1 MRRLRGSAGI
11 GILTATAVT
20 ATVFVAPPAYADPV
34 DDYAEDVAAWALG
47 FAEQEAWTTPLP
59 VVDVTP
65 ADVLA
70 AADTALGNDLTALG
84 DGRYR
89 LEATQDV
96 SAAFSLEPGFPL
108 SSGPGEVTAA
118 VSVGLEFTLGSE
130 EIGGS
135 DEFFVVA
142 DGADAPELFA
152 SVDLDG
158 FDGAISTSVGLVGG
172 EITSDDVELH
182 ATYTGTLDDPDG
194 DGRLAFAGT
203 DGTPGDGE
211 LSVDGSAV
219 GLSTV
224 ELTSSSASGNLSV
237 TTEDGYVPAVTGG
250 IAFSWTDLSD
260 AATLSV
266 TPDADFDAL
275 GDFLN
280 MSQRDVAEGLV
291 LLKSTVVAMQRTP
304 ANLDLPFMRGT
315 VADAVH
321 LAENLTTFL
330 VDQIPQEGEDA
341 GIPSWTSLEDLFAA
355 INASGTGLGVVVAEY
370 DATNHRLP
378 FTLTVGRSDES
389 PGDLFVPT
397 PGAEDAGV
405 QTGLVELGDLLT
417 APGGQQVTGAN
428 EPEPGDGETPTAQT
442 TRDYSLEIELAL
454 DLQDPVVFDEPQP
467 QTGPD
472 GEVVAYYDEA
482 PIGIDRMLFRSAS
495 GSASFPITADF
506 TTAGKIGFVGVEVDG
521 SLAVGPETAG
531 DPMLTLALGGSEYRT
546 LGAAMEEITAEP
558 SGVTADVD
566 LHVTG
571 TGTVDVPLEGRA
583 FSSDGGAATFSVDC
597 DVTDIPDSC
606 DPTIESGLTDLLA
619 LDVDTDDPL
628 AMLGR
633 LLSVLTLFDAGLRST
648 DLLGDTADVSLPL
661 VDASIGDVLTGAA
674 DGLATATEL
683 STVLEE
689 VATTPPEN
697 FQDLLAL
704 LEDAIGADLPVELTE
719 VDGTPTLV
727 LDVAVARSYDT
738 SAPLAFD
745 LGDVPLVS
753 ANADAEVALAASV
766 EAGAGLAVSL
776 GSPFEDAGDAATLRV
791 VDPSV
796 EASATGS
803 VDGQFAVSVAGLS
816 AQLGDG
822 GTLGAVGLTG
832 SYSAS
837 GAVGL
842 GDLLGGDLALTGTD
856 ECSGGPRLLCVE
868 APVSVVGTSLGTL
881 SVAQELPGDGTLSSG
896 ESLPAP
902 DVTLPDLSDLQALLY
917 DTELDLL
924 ALPESLLTYLGIVT
938 EALQTL
944 SGGGN
949 FPLVGQQLAE
959 AADTLESA
967 RSEIEQLVE
976 DTDTALETGY
986 ADATSTL
993 ESAPGVTLTEY
1004 CGLLEPA
1011 TGLSVTAVDAPD
1023 PADTTYTYAIVAH
1036 NDTGAPTGWSGTDAV
1051 DNDATLATDGPRNEL
1066 TWTENPRASG
1076 YYVVRSTDDGTT
1088 WEQIA
1093 DEAGTSY
1100 VDDGSGTASAAPDD
1114 PAEAD
1119 YPQADCSANV
1129 RAIDTIVMEW
1139 AYDPGADGDPSAPEF
1154 SETVP
1159 LDLGIP
1165 GLALRASAADGAG
1178 GVGVSLDYGFRV
1190 RLALDKEAGVM
1201 LLTDNGDDDVP
1212 EGYAVAG
1219 ARLTDAGEGNPDLQ
1233 AELAVLQV
1241 EAKKKDAGS
1250 DELQAE
1256 LSIDLTGTPDAVTI
1270 ADEPFEAV
1278 SVGDLIGSPRDHV
1291 VLGASF
1297 DIDVFWGL
1305 TAAPEMDGQT
1315 LPGVAT
1321 DFCLRW
1327 SVGWS
1332 SGEGGDSGSECEAPD
1347 DAGTYAPTFGN
1358 ASNGVVGT
1366 PSIAFT
1372 DIGLDLGDFLSEQIA
1387 PAIDTINQAIDPL
1400 RPIIDTLYAPIPVLT
1415 DLSQAAGGPEIS
1427 LVTLAELYSTL
1438 AGGTDVTAVKTILQI
1453 VETAKTVDDLVD
1465 TIAADPGEV
1474 ILPIGDLTLDGA
1486 VAKTTAATPDTIAS
1500 IKETYTAGAAPTG
1513 TAATVVSQLG
1523 PANITTQGFD
1533 SKRYGFT
1540 FTFLEQP
1547 EQVANL
1553 LVGGDVEIVRF
1564 DSGPLKLGFSMK
1576 QSFGPVY
1583 APPPVLITLSGSAGV
1598 EARVIAGLDTYGL
1611 RKAVEAWR
1619 DGTSVGALDAL
1630 DSLYFATTDL
1640 DGKPVP
1646 VLTFYGELAAGVAVS
1661 LVVIEVSLTGGVG
1674 LTVSFF
1680 WNDPNDDGKFR
1691 LSEIG
1696 EQVKRSPICLFTM
1709 SGRVYLFLRLGVTLG
1724 VSIFSVTFTQ
1734 TIADITLLDFS
1745 AEPDCEPPPPTLG
1758 AVDEVDGT
1766 DYLVVYAGKAGVG
1779 GKRGDAV
1786 WDAHGDPED
1795 DAEVFTVI
1803 ERHDYSAG
1811 TEPEGGWP
1819 VVGYTVQWL
1828 GFTDSFDGP
1837 VDRVLVDGQGTSTP
1851 LEVSFVGDSEAPP
1864 ADGAPGDTG
1873 GELAAGFR
1881 TGVVVRGSEAADV
1894 IRTDVGPAWVDAR
1907 GGDDKVTTANP
1918 DGVTVR
1924 ISGGADDDTVGTAQ
1938 GRAFVAGDTTLDPTV
1953 ETVDGLDIAV
1963 ALGDP
1968 GEQNGGGDDTINV
1981 GLQRNVVW
1989 GNGGDDVIGVVGEQ
2003 GNDRGGATNFVAGG
2017 HGADRITAGP
2027 GDDVVFTGKRAD
2039 LPTGPDADITIQ
2051 GEAYTPGSALSAAQL
2066 GALADGDGRPDSVD
2080 DPAQA
2085 NNVDTGSGN
2094 DLVIGSTVRDVVQAG
2109 SLGSPPVQR
2118 AYLFGG
2124 ADEDILSGGFGGDY
2138 VFGGPDDDYV
2148 LAEPHEIAFGTGDD
2162 GFGPDHD
2169 VTRLPLPEDAVP
2181 QEDVLVGGADRDHV
2195 VGGDGGAQAWGDAYR
2210 PQELCV
2216 AGDPVASDSDMPG
2229 ADEPGAPNAADDDD
2243 LIIGGIGV
2251 DVVRAGGGADR
2262 LELRDADDR
2271 GCGQSGTDTVFA
2283 GAGADQVWGG
2293 SARDVIHGEGGPDLL
2308 YGNAGPDVLYG
2319 QGDADVAEG
2328 NAGSDVVTG
2337 GVADDMLIGGT
2348 RAAGRADTDDRVF
2361 GDAGADVLAGDNM
2374 TIAPTAPGADGAPA
2388 LAGRD
2393 TADRVLVEHETGASP
2408 PAGTSG
2414 PDRLY
2419 GGADDDA
2426 LFGQG
2431 DADELWAGADD
2442 DLAVGGRG
2450 EDTVL
2455 GQSGRDDLVGG
2466 SVTPLGSGVPGGVGT
2481 DGQPDDGDTIRGGS
2495 DGDVALGDNGVI
2507 TVAGAGATTPLLLG
2521 RERGTIDPRTI
2532 RLLDLGVA
2540 ADGDDAGD
2548 DWLRGDG
2555 GEDVLLGQADPD
2567 RLDGGGA
2574 DDAVEG
2580 GPGVDWVEGGPGDDD
2595 LVGGST
2601 TPAADPASDE
2611 PGTGTEASTGQ
2622 GDVGDLLFG
2631 ESGDDAIIGD
2641 DGTILR
2647 GAGATTSVL
2656 ERSST
2661 DGSLVRQRAVIL
2673 YDLAS
2678 PQGGADLVSG
2688 GDGVDMAWGQDGGD
2702 ALSGGPDDDYV
2713 EGNGAA
2719 DVVRGDAPVV
2729 EIVADEAAALGHGV
2743 PVPSGLWRGWST
2755 VEAET
2760 GPDGQDDLIGGSA
2773 IAGHRDAGD
2782 VVSGNGEHDVVLGDN
2797 GTLLRDP
2804 VEAGPAGV
2812 WADRVEPDR
2821 YPADPSDPAYP
2832 DRLFAVRLHDPD
2844 ALPAGH
2850 DGVTRFCT
2858 EDQDTC
2864 EPVGAFG
2871 DDTIDGDAGDDR
2883 LWSQDGDD
2891 TVHGDA
2897 GHDDV
2902 VGGLGGDE
2910 LFGDAGQDT
2919 VLGDRGGIVGQ
2930 WIDAEDEGTFTV
2942 SVKGVP
2948 DESYTG
2954 LRPGTF
2960 DRRVDLF
2967 SDVEDRT
2974 WVDTAEEPMPHPGET
2989 VGGDDRMRGGDDRD
3003 VVFGGAGDDLA
3014 NGDNGGDSVFG
3025 GAGSDVLWGG
3035 RGLADGS
3042 PDRGDEDQHVDLVF
3056 GGESVP
3062 GSGTDSVVGADVLD
3076 WNPRGSTDTPGV
3088 TCTLADTPQG
3098 TLGEVVDPCAWF
3110 ATTDTDDADPS
3121 NDQHHHG
3128 TDWIYGGRDRDVMQG
3143 NESANGPSDQDD
3155 RLIDWNGAFNL
3166 YSHCNAAYGGWNDIR
3181 QHSPSMKDF
3190 LRGVAY
3196 GAGAGRGPDDVDVEG
3211 TSAYLEVAIVEPGEK
3226 EHGSGSAFPTT
3237 PGHFDSPAACAEP

>member
-1 MRRLRGSAGI
+1 MRRLRESAGI
-11 GILTATAVT
+11 GIVTAAAVT
-20 ATVFVAPPAYADPV
+20 ATVLVAPPAYADPV
-34 DDYAEDVAAWALG
+34 DDFAEDVAAWALG
-47 FAEQEAWTTPLP
+47 FAEQEVWATPLP
-59 VVDVTP
+59 VVNVSP
-65 ADVLA
+65 AQVLA
-70 AADTALGNDLTALG
+70 DADTGFGNDLSALG
-84 DGRYR
+84 GGRYR
-89 LEATQDV
+89 LEVSQDV
-96 SAAFSLEPGFPL
+96 PAAFSLEPGFPL
-108 SSGPGEVTAA
+108 SSGPGEVTVA
-118 VSVGLEFTLGSE
+118 VSVGLEFTVGSE
-130 EIGGS
+130 EVGGT
-135 DEFFVVA
+135 DEYFVVA
-142 DGADAPELFA
+142 TGADAPELFA
-152 SVDLDG
+152 TVDLDG
-158 FDGAISTSVGLVGG
+158 FGGAVATSVGLVGG
-172 EITSDDVELH
+172 QITSDDVALH
-182 ATYTGTLDDPDG
+182 ATYGGTLDDPDG

-224 ELTSSSASGNLSV
+224 ELTSSSASGNLTV
-237 TTEDGYVPAVTGG
+237 TTEAGYVPAVAGG
-250 IAFSWTDLSD
+250 IAFTWTDLSD

-266 TPDADFDAL
+266 TPDADFDVL

-304 ANLDLPFMRGT
+304 DNVDLPFMRGT
-315 VADAVH
+315 AADAVH

-330 VDQIPQEGEDA
+330 TDEIPQEGDDA
-341 GIPSWTSLEDLFAA
+341 GIPSWTSLEELFTA
-355 INASGTGLGVVVAEY
+355 INASGTGLGVAVADY

-378 FTLTVGRSDES
+378 FTLTFTRSDEG

-397 PGAEDAGV
+397 PGAEEAGV
-405 QTGLVELGDLLT
+405 KTGLVELGNLLT

-428 EPEPGDGETPTAQT
+428 EPEQTPGAQT
-442 TRDYSLEIELAL
+442 TRDYSVEIELAL

-482 PIGIDRMLFRSAS
+482 PIGIDRMLFRSATA
-495 GSASFPITADF
+495 SASFPITASF
-506 TTAGKIGFVGVEVDG
+506 TTAGQIGFVGVEVDG
-521 SLAVGPETAG
+521 SLAVGPETGG
-531 DPMLTLALGGSEYRT
+531 DPMLTLALGGTEYRT
-546 LGAAMEEITAEP
+546 LGEVMDEITAVP
-558 SGVTADVD
+558 SGVTAAVD

-571 TGTVDVPLEGRA
+571 SGQVDVPLEGRS

-597 DVTDIPDSC
+597 DVTQIPDSC
-606 DPTIESGLTDLLA
+606 TPTIESGLTDLLA

-633 LLSVLTLFDAGLRST
+633 LLTVLTLFDAGLRST

-661 VDASIGDVLTGAA
+661 VDTSIGDVLTGAS

-683 STVLEE
+683 SAVLEE
-689 VATTPPEN
+689 VSTTPPEN
-697 FQDLLAL
+697 LQDLLGL

-719 VDGTPTLV
+719 VDGTPALV
-727 LDVAVARSYDT
+727 LDVAVARSYQT
-738 SAPLAFD
+738 SAPLSFD

-753 ANADAEVALAASV
+753 ANADAEVDLSAEVDAS
-766 EAGAGLAVSL
+766 AGLAVSL
-776 GSPFEDAGDAATLRV
+776 GTPFEDAGDAATLRV
-791 VDPSV
+791 VDPNV
-796 EASATGS
+796 TASASGS

-832 SYSAS
+832 SYGAS

-842 GDLLGGDLALTGTD
+842 GDLLGGDLSLTGTD
-856 ECSGGPRLLCVE
+856 DCSGGPRLLCVD

-881 SVAQELPGDGTLSSG
+881 SVTQDLPGDGTLSGG
-896 ESLPAP
+896 EALPAP
-902 DVTLPDLSDLQALLY
+902 DIDLPDDLGDLTALLY
-917 DTELDLL
+917 DSELDLL
-924 ALPESLLTYLGIVT
+924 ALPESLLTYLGIVS

-949 FPLVGQQLAE
+949 FPLIGQQLAD
-959 AADTLESA
+959 AATTLEDA
-967 RSEIEQLVE
+967 RTEIEQLVE
-976 DTDTALETGY
+976 DTDAALETGY
-986 ADATSTL
+986 ADAKATL
-993 ESAPGVTLTEY
+993 ESAPGVTLSEY

-1011 TGLSVTAVDAPD
+1011 TGLSVSAVDTVT
-1023 PADTTYTYAIVAH
+1023 ADTTYTYAIVAH
-1036 NDTGAPTGWSGTDAV
+1036 NADGDPTGWSGTDSV
-1051 DNDATLATDGPRNEL
+1051 DNDAALAAEGPRNEL
-1066 TWTENPRASG
+1066 TWTENPRATG
-1076 YYVVRSTDDGTT
+1076 YYVVRSTDGGTT
-1088 WEQIA
+1088 WEQIS
-1093 DEAGTSY
+1093 DVAGASY
-1100 VDDGSGTASAAPDD
+1100 VDDGTGTPSAAPDD

-1119 YPQADCSANV
+1119 YPQADCTANV
-1129 RAIDTIVMEW
+1129 RAIDTIVLEW
-1139 AYDPGADGDPSAPEF
+1139 AYDPGSGGDAGAPEF

-1190 RLALDKEAGVM
+1190 RLALDKESGVV

-1212 EGYAVAG
+1212 EGYAVAT
-1219 ARLTDAGEGNPDLQ
+1219 ARLEDAGSDPDLQ

-1241 EAKKKDAGS
+1241 TADKKDAAS

-1256 LSIDLTGTPDAVTI
+1256 LSIDLTGTPDAITI
-1270 ADEPFEAV
+1270 DGEDLEALPVADLV
-1278 SVGDLIGSPRDHV
+1278 SSPRDHV
-1291 VLGASF
+1291 DLAASF
-1297 DIDVFWGL
+1297 DIDVFWAL
-1305 TAAPEMDGQT
+1305 AAAPEMDGQT
-1315 LPGVAT
+1315 LPGIAT

-1327 SVGWS
+1327 SVGWE
-1332 SGEGGDSGSECEAPD
+1332 SGGGGGGGGSGSECEAPD

-1372 DIGLDLGDFLSEQIA
+1372 DIGLDLGQFLSGQIK

-1453 VETAKTVDDLVD
+1453 VETANTVDDLLSS
-1465 TIAADPGEV
+1465 AAPEDGGV
-1474 ILPIGDLTLDGA
+1474 ILPIGDLALDGA
-1486 VAKTTAATPDTIAS
+1486 AAKTTAATPDQLEKLKAS
-1500 IKETYTAGAAPTG
+1500 YAAGPAPTG
-1513 TAATVVSQLG
+1513 GAAQVVADLS
-1523 PANITTQGFD
+1523 PTNITTAGFD
-1533 SKRYGFT
+1533 SERYGFT

-1598 EARVIAGLDTYGL
+1598 EARIIAGLDTYGL

-1619 DGTSVGALDAL
+1619 DGTGVGVLDAL

-1674 LTVSFF
+1674 LTISFF

-1709 SGRVYLFLRLGVTLG
+1709 SGRVYLFLRLGITLG
-1724 VSIFSVTFTQ
+1724 VSIFSVSFTQ

-1766 DYLVVYAGKAGVG
+1766 DYLVVYAGRLGVD
-1779 GKRGDAV
+1779 GKRGDSA
-1786 WDAHGDPED
+1786 WDAHEDPED

-1819 VVGYTVQWL
+1819 VVGYTVQWS
-1828 GFTDSFDGP
+1828 GFTSSFDGE
-1837 VDRVLVDGQGTSTP
+1837 VDRVLLDGQGKQTP
-1851 LEVSFVGDSEAPP
+1851 LQVSFVGDSEAPP
-1864 ADGAPGDTG
+1864 PGDDPG
-1873 GELAAGFR
+1873 DVGSEVAAGFR
-1881 TGVVVRGSEAADV
+1881 TAVVVRGSEADDV
-1894 IRTDVGPAWVDAR
+1894 IRTDIGPAWVDAR
-1907 GGDDKVTTANP
+1907 GGDDKVVTANP

-1924 ISGGADDDTVGTAQ
+1924 VSGGADDDTIGTAQ
-1938 GRAFVAGDTTLDPTV
+1938 GRAFVAGDTTLDATV
-1953 ETVDGLDIAV
+1953 ATVDGVEVAV

-1968 GEQNGGGDDTINV
+1968 GEQDGGGDDTVNV
-1981 GLQRNVVW
+1981 GLNRNVVW

-2003 GNDRGGATNFVAGG
+2003 GADRGGATNLLAGG

-2027 GDDVVFTGKRAD
+2027 GDDIVFTGQRAD
-2039 LPTGPDADITIQ
+2039 LPFGANADVTIQ

-2085 NNVDTGSGN
+2085 NNVDTGAGN

-2109 SLGSPPVQR
+2109 SLGSPPPQR

-2124 ADEDILSGGFGGDY
+2124 ADEDILSGGFGGDW

-2148 LAEPHEIAFGTGDD
+2148 LAEPHELSFGTGDD
-2162 GFGPDHD
+2162 GFGPDHE

-2210 PQELCV
+2210 PGELCV
-2216 AGDPVASDSDMPG
+2216 AGDPVASDSDMPD

-2243 LIIGGIGV
+2243 LILGGIGV

-2262 LELRDADDR
+2262 LELRAADDR

-2293 SARDVIHGEGGPDLL
+2293 SAKDVVHGESGPDLL
-2308 YGNAGPDVLYG
+2308 YGNAGPDVIYG
-2319 QGDADVAEG
+2319 HGEEDVAEG
-2328 NAGSDVVTG
+2328 NAGSDVVSG
-2337 GVADDMLIGGT
+2337 GGADDMLVGGT

-2361 GDAGADVLAGDNM
+2361 GDAGADVIAGDNM
-2374 TIAPTAPGADGAPA
+2374 TIERAAPGAPGAPV

-2393 TADRVLVEHETGASP
+2393 TADRVLVEHETGSSP
-2408 PAGTSG
+2408 PASTSG

-2426 LFGQG
+2426 IFGQG
-2431 DADELWAGADD
+2431 AGDTLWGGPED
-2442 DLAVGGRG
+2442 DLTIGGRG
-2450 EDTVL
+2450 EDTVF
-2455 GQSGRDDLVGG
+2455 GEAGRDDVVGG
-2466 SVTPLGSGVPGGVGT
+2466 SVTPLGTGEPGGAGT
-2481 DGQPDDGDTIRGGS
+2481 EGQPDDGDTLRGGS
-2495 DGDVALGDNGVI
+2495 EGDVMLGDNGVV
-2507 TVAGAGATTPLLLG
+2507 TVAADGAVTPLLLG
-2521 RERGTIDPRTI
+2521 RDRGTTEPRTI

-2555 GEDVLLGQADPD
+2555 DEDVLLGQADPD

-2601 TPAADPASDE
+2601 TPAATPSSDE
-2611 PGTGTEASTGQ
+2611 PGTGTGASTGQ
-2622 GDVGDLLFG
+2622 GDDGDLLFG
-2631 ESGDDAIIGD
+2631 ETGDDAILGD

-2647 GAGATTSVL
+2647 GEGATTSVL
-2656 ERSST
+2656 VRSST
-2661 DGSLVRQRAVIL
+2661 DGSLVQQRSVVP

-2678 PQGGADLVSG
+2678 AQGGADLVSG
-2688 GDGVDMAWGQDGGD
+2688 GNGVDLVWGQDGGD
-2702 ALSGGPDDDYV
+2702 ALSGGPHDDYV

-2719 DVVRGDAPVV
+2719 DVIRGDALVV
-2729 EIVADEAAALGHGV
+2729 EIVGDEAAALGHSV
-2743 PVPSGLWRGWST
+2743 PVPSGLWRGTPS
-2755 VEAET
+2755 VLAET

-2804 VEAGPAGV
+2804 VEDTGS

-2821 YPADPSDPAYP
+2821 YPADTGDPAYP
-2832 DRLFAVRLHDPD
+2832 DRLFTVRLHDPD

-2864 EPVGAFG
+2864 EPAGAFG

-2897 GHDDV
+2897 GSDDV
-2902 VGGLGGDE
+2902 IGGLGDDE
-2910 LFGDAGQDT
+2910 LFGDGGQDT
-2919 VLGDRGGIVGQ
+2919 ILGDRGGIVGQ
-2930 WIDAEDEGTFTV
+2930 WIDTTEEGTFTV

-2967 SDVEDRT
+2967 SDVEDRA
-2974 WVDTAEEPMPHPGET
+2974 WVDTADAPMPHPGET
-2989 VGGDDRMRGGDDRD
+2989 VGGADRIRGGADRD
-3003 VVFGGAGDDLA
+3003 VVFGAAGDDLA
-3014 NGDNGGDSVFG
+3014 NGDDGGDSVFG
-3025 GAGSDVLWGG
+3025 GADSDVLWGG

-3042 PDRGDEDQHVDLVF
+3042 PDRGDEDQYVDLVF

-3062 GSGTDSVVGADVLD
+3062 GSGTDSVVGADILD
-3076 WNPRGSTDTPGV
+3076 WKPRGSVDDPGV

-3110 ATTDTDDADPS
+3110 TMTNTDDGDVT

-3181 QHSPSMKDF
+3181 QHSPSMKAF
-3190 LRGVAY
+3190 LQGVAY
-3196 GAGAGRGPDDVDVEG
+3196 GAGAGRTPDEAADDG
-3211 TSAYLEVAIVEPGEK
+3211 TSAYLELAIVEPGEK

-3237 PGHFDSPAACAEP
+3237 PGHFDSPAACDAP